1 MTDSTHGASKGW
13 AVAGMVLAVLFWG
26 TQFPLSQHVLQSID
40 QYYFGVLRYGIGVA
54 LFALTLAW
62 REGANAFSLRGRAV
76 EIAWLG
82 ICGFTVFGLL
92 AFWALYH
99 TSPAH
104 VSIILS
110 SQPMVTAL
118 WLWVGYG
125 RRPAA
130 HTFVCLLVALGGL
143 ALIITRGDVGA
154 ALAGGSLMGDALA
167 LVAMAGWIIYTLG
180 AQRFPGFSPLRFTTL
195 TCIAGT
201 AGIVLITAILTVLGV
216 ARMPEADTVLAQ
228 LPAIVYIGVFPFYIA
243 IFLFAI
249 AVARLGAVNTLL
261 LANATPVAVF
271 AIEAMRGHPPLP
283 VELAGAAIVIGAL
296 VANNLIDHRARGLAR
311 VAA

>member
-54 LFALTLAW
+54 
-62 REGANAFSLRGRAV
+62 
-76 EIAWLG
+76 
-82 ICGFTVFGLL
+82 
-92 AFWALYH
+92 
-99 TSPAH
+99 
-104 VSIILS
+104 
-110 SQPMVTAL
+110 
-118 WLWVGYG
+118 
-125 RRPAA
+125 
-130 HTFVCLLVALGGL
+130 
-143 ALIITRGDVGA
+143 
-154 ALAGGSLMGDALA
+154 
-167 LVAMAGWIIYTLG
+167 
-180 AQRFPGFSPLRFTTL
+180 
-195 TCIAGT
+195 
-201 AGIVLITAILTVLGV
+201 
-216 ARMPEADTVLAQ
+216 RMPEADTVLAQ
-228 LPAIVYIGVFPFYIA
+228 LPAIVYIGVFPFYMA

-296 VANNLIDHRARGLAR
+296 VANNLIDHRARALAR